1 MRTRSSAMKT
11 LHAKAKI
18 SGFTLVEVLA
28 VIFVLFVLAAL
39 LLPMFARVKSGRMEP
54 CMFNQHQIAIS
65 FIMFADDHSG
75 KFPAQVSITNGGSFE
90 IAASGSVSAH
100 FQALAPYLGKDPN
113 ILICLSDKTRH
124 AATNFS
130 ELKNENVSY
139 FLNLDATTTPASIL
153 TGDRH
158 LEIDGKPI
166 TSGVFF
172 QTTNLQLNWSDGFHG
187 IHGKPWGYFSF
198 GDGHAQLVRAQEL
211 NSFLQSQP
219 FTTNQFC
226 FP

>member
-1 MRTRSSAMKT
+1 M
-11 LHAKAKI
+11 
-18 SGFTLVEVLA
+18 
-28 VIFVLFVLAAL
+28 
-39 LLPMFARVKSGRMEP
+39 LLPSLARVKSGGLIQ
-54 CMFNQHQIAIS
+54 CLANQHQIAIS

-75 KFPAQVSITNGGSFE
+75 KFLAQVSITNGGSFE
-90 IAASGSVSAH
+90 VAASGSASAH

-113 ILICLSDKTRH
+113 LLICLSDKTRH

-139 FLNLDATTTPASIL
+139 FLNLDASTNPASIL

-158 LEIDGKPI
+158 LEIAGKAI
-166 TSGVFF
+166 NSGVFL
-172 QTTNLQLNWSDGFHG
+172 QTTNLQLTWSDGFHEN
-187 IHGKPWGYFSF
+187 HGKPWGYFSF

-219 FTTNQFC
+219 LTTNQFC